1 MNIFKKTKIV
11 ATLGPASESKV
22 MIKKLIDAGMNV
34 ARLNFSHGDHSTHL
48 AKIKLVKELI
58 SEGNNISIML
68 DTRGPEIRSH
78 EFENGSAMFAKGD
91 IARISMTK
99 VLGNN
104 KKFSI
109 SYPNLVDDIEVGKL
123 IKFDDGKISF
133 QVTEKD
139 LKSREIVVK
148 ALNPHTLK
156 DRRNCVAPFARLTM
170 PFISEQDRKDILFG
184 CEQNI
189 NYIAASFTRR
199 VDDVVA
205 LRKILKEVNKDYI
218 QIIAKIENQEGLDN
232 LDAIIKVADGIMVAR
247 GDLGVEIPPEN
258 VPVAQKEII
267 LKCKQAGKPVI
278 VATQMLES
286 MMKYP
291 TPTRAEVSD
300 VANAILDVTDAV
312 MLSGES
318 ASGDYPV
325 ESVEMEAKIAAKM
338 EGLLDHHKLAEKGFL
353 SSDKSDDDAIAYS
366 VANSVLMS
374 EAKIIV
380 AFSDSGTTT
389 RRISKY
395 RPKCPIVSVSTNP
408 KRAKELTLYWGAY
421 GVTIDN
427 FPKSL
432 DDFDIKAS
440 EIAKSFGVKKGE
452 TIILTGGNGLGSTS
466 FMKLS
471 KVI

>member
-34 ARLNFSHGDHSTHL
+34 ARLNFSHGDHTTHL
-48 AKIKLVKELI
+48 AKIKTVKELI

-78 EFENGSAMFAKGD
+78 EFEGGTANFAKGD
-91 IARISMTK
+91 ITRISMTK

-104 KKFSI
+104 KKFSV
-109 SYPNLVDDIEVGKL
+109 SYANLLDDIEVGKL
-123 IKFDDGKISF
+123 IKFDDGKITF
-133 QVTEKD
+133 EVIEKD
-139 LKSREIVVK
+139 LKNREIVVK

-156 DRRNCVAPFARLTM
+156 DRRNCIAPFARLTM

-199 VDDVVA
+199 VDDVIA
-205 LRKILKEVNKDYI
+205 LRNILKEVNKEYI

-232 LDAIIKVADGIMVAR
+232 LDAIIQVADGIMVAR

-258 VPVAQKEII
+258 VPVAQKEMI

-300 VANAILDVTDAV
+300 VANAILDVADAV

-325 ESVEMEAKIAAKM
+325 ESV
-338 EGLLDHHKLAEKGFL
+338 
-353 SSDKSDDDAIAYS
+353 
-366 VANSVLMS
+366 
-374 EAKIIV
+374 
-380 AFSDSGTTT
+380 
-389 RRISKY
+389 
-395 RPKCPIVSVSTNP
+395 
-408 KRAKELTLYWGAY
+408 
-421 GVTIDN
+421 
-427 FPKSL
+427 
-432 DDFDIKAS
+432 
-440 EIAKSFGVKKGE
+440 
-452 TIILTGGNGLGSTS
+452 
-466 FMKLS
+466 
-471 KVI
+471 

>member
-1 MNIFKKTKIV
+1 MKIFKKTKIV
-11 ATLGPASESKV
+11 ATLGPVSETKE

-34 ARLNFSHGDHSTHL
+34 ARLNFSHGDHGTHL
-48 AKIKLVKELI
+48 LKIKTIKELI

-78 EFENGSAMFAKGD
+78 EFEGGLASFKTGD
-91 IARISMTK
+91 IVRISMNK
-99 VLGNN
+99 ILGNN
-104 KKFSI
+104 KRFSV
-109 SYPNLVDDIEVGKL
+109 SYPNLIDDIETGKL

-133 QVTEKD
+133 EVIDKD
-139 LKSREIVVK
+139 FKNRDIIVK
-148 ALNPHTLK
+148 ALNPHALK
-156 DRRNCVAPFARLTM
+156 DRRNCVAPFARLKM
-170 PFISEQDRKDILFG
+170 AFVSEQDRKDILFG

-199 VDDVVA
+199 VDDVLA
-205 LRKILKEVNKDYI
+205 IKAILKEVGKEYI

-232 LDAIIKVADGIMVAR
+232 LDAIISVADGIMVAR

-258 VPVAQKEII
+258 VPVAQKVMIS
-267 LKCKQAGKPVI
+267 KAKKAGKPVI
-278 VATQMLES
+278 VATQLLES

-325 ESVEMEAKIAAKM
+325 ESVSMEAKIANKM
-338 EGLLDHHKLAEKGFL
+338 EALLDYHKLAEEGFN
-353 SSDKSDDDAIAYS
+353 SSDQSDDDAIAFS
-366 VANSVLMS
+366 VANSVLMT
-374 EAKIIV
+374 EAELIV

-395 RPKCPIVSVSTNP
+395 RPNCPIVSVSTNP

-421 GVTIDN
+421 GITVAK
-427 FPKSL
+427 FPESL
-432 DDFDIKAS
+432 DDFDKVAS
-440 EIAKSFGVKKGE
+440 EIAKSFGVEKGQ
-452 TIILTGGNGLGSTS
+452 TIIITGGNGLGSTS
-466 FMKLS
+466 FMKLTLV
-471 KVI
+471 K

>member
-11 ATLGPASESKV
+11 ATLGPASETKP

-48 AKIKLVKELI
+48 LKIQTIKELI
-58 SEGNNISIML
+58 NEGNNISIML

-78 EFENGSAMFAKGD
+78 EFEGGSASFKTGD
-91 IARISMTK
+91 IVRISMTK
-99 VLGNN
+99 ILGNN
-104 KKFSI
+104 KKFSV
-109 SYPNLVDDIEVGKL
+109 SYSNLIKDIEVGKL

-133 QVTEKD
+133 EVIEKD
-139 LKSREIVVK
+139 LKNNEIIVK

-170 PFISEQDRKDILFG
+170 PFVSEQDRKDILFG

-199 VDDVVA
+199 VADVEA
-205 LRKILKEVNKDYI
+205 IRSILKEVGKEYI

-232 LDAIIKVADGIMVAR
+232 LDDIIKVADGIMVAR

-258 VPVAQKEII
+258 VPVAQKLMIA
-267 LKCKQAGKPVI
+267 KCKKVGKPVI
-278 VATQMLES
+278 VATQLLES

-325 ESVEMEAKIAAKM
+325 ESVAMEAKIANKM
-338 EGLLDHHKLAEKGFL
+338 EDLLDYHKLAEEGFL
-353 SSDKSDDDAIAYS
+353 SSEKTEDDAIAFS
-366 VANSVLMS
+366 VANSVLMTD
-374 EAKIIV
+374 AKLIV
-380 AFSDSGTTT
+380 AFSDSGTTS

-408 KRAKELTLYWGAY
+408 KRAKELTLYWGTY
-421 GVTIDN
+421 GVTVKQ
-427 FPKSL
+427 FPESL
-432 DDFDIKAS
+432 NDFDKVAS
-440 EIAKSFGVKKGE
+440 EIAKSFGVKKNQ
-452 TIILTGGNGLGSTS
+452 TIILTGGNGLGSTN
-466 FMKLS
+466 FMKLT